1 MVDEVKPMN
10 VAEESNTN
18 QDETPSTTRVF
29 PCLFC
34 SRKFYSSQALGGHQ
48 NAHKKERTAA
58 RKAKRSNSNYD
69 FTYPNVPNQLVFAPN
84 NHISYLNPSPA
95 SMFISAHAS
104 NLSHYINQQFDCFGS
119 AQGSSAPRFDA
130 VAAYYRNGRS
140 GNPYVFG
147 DDEKSFVNWQR
158 SIRCNGGSHTEQ
170 FDQGKRDGDLHEN
183 VRSGSG
189 SGKIEKGQK
198 IDLSL
203 HL

>member
-1 MVDEVKPMN
+1 MYPNVTDMVDEVKPMN
-10 VAEESNTN
+10 VAEENITN
-18 QDETPSTTRVF
+18 QDETLGTTTTRIF

-58 RKAKRSNSNYD
+58 RKAKRSGSDYD
-69 FTYPNVPNQLVFAPN
+69 FSYPNTPHL
-84 NHISYLNPSPA
+84 SYLNSSPA
-95 SMFISAHAS
+95 SVFISAHAS
-104 NLSHYINQQFDCFGS
+104 NLGHYINQQFNSFGS
-119 AQGSSAPRFDA
+119 HQVGAIPRFDN
-130 VAAYYRNGRS
+130 VAAYYGTGCS
-140 GNPYVFG
+140 SNPYMFE

-158 SIRCNGGSHTEQ
+158 SIRCNSSNYSKH
-170 FDQGKRDGDLHEN
+170 FDHVKRDGNGHEN

-189 SGKIEKGQK
+189 IVEKDQK

>member
-10 VAEESNTN
+10 AGDESNTN
-18 QDETPSTTRVF
+18 QEDMTSTTRVF

-58 RKAKRSNSNYD
+58 RKAKRSTSDYD
-69 FTYPNVPNQLVFAPN
+69 FAYPAVPHPLVFAPN
-84 NHISYLNPSPA
+84 HHLSYMNPSA

-104 NLSHYINQQFDCFGS
+104 NLSHYINQQFERFGS
-119 AQGSSAPRFDA
+119 APACAAPRLDN
-130 VAAYYRNGRS
+130 VAYYGGGCS
-140 GNPYVFG
+140 GNPYMFA

-158 SIRCNGGSHTEQ
+158 SIRCNGSGQMNQIETV
-170 FDQGKRDGDLHEN
+170 RDGIHEN
-183 VRSGSG
+183 AQSGSG
-189 SGKIEKGQK
+189 RIDKDQP

>member
-10 VAEESNTN
+10 AVEESNTN
-18 QDETPSTTRVF
+18 QDETTSTTRVF

-58 RKAKRSNSNYD
+58 RKTKRSNSDYD
-69 FTYPNVPNQLVFAPN
+69 FSYPERSQSA
-84 NHISYLNPSPA
+84 
-95 SMFISAHAS
+95 AHAS

-119 AQGSSAPRFDA
+119 AKVGSAPRINA
-130 VAAYYRNGRS
+130 VAAYYRNWRS
-140 GNPYVFG
+140 GNPYMFG

-170 FDQGKRDGDLHEN
+170 FDQGKRDGDLQEN
-183 VRSGSG
+183 VRRGSG
-189 SGKIEKGQK
+189 SGKIGKGQK

>member
-1 MVDEVKPMN
+1 MVDEVKPMMN
-10 VAEESNTN
+10 AVEESNTN

-58 RKAKRSNSNYD
+58 RKAKRSNSDYD
-69 FTYPNVPNQLVFAPN
+69 FTYPNVPHQLVFAPN

-119 AQGSSAPRFDA
+119 AQVGSAPRFDA
-130 VAAYYRNGRS
+130 VYYRNGRS
-140 GNPYVFG
+140 GNPYMLG
-147 DDEKSFVNWQR
+147 DDEKSFVNWQQ
-158 SIRCNGGSHTEQ
+158 SIRCNDGSHTEQ

-183 VRSGSG
+183 VRSG
-189 SGKIEKGQK
+189 KIETGQK